1 MKTLSI
7 IKRVS
12 QILMLGFALVIMA
25 RYGITGAAFVSSR
38 FLLWGTIGSALL
50 FLGANTAYFIQA
62 KQYKDLK
69 RFYVELIL
77 IVIFLFIFAYLTR

>member
-1 MKTLSI
+1 MKTLPL

-12 QILMLGFALVIMA
+12 QLLLLGFGLVNIA

-62 KQYKDLK
+62 KQYNELK

-77 IVIFLFIFAYLTR
+77 ILIFLFLFAYLTR